1 MTDEDEG
8 RILVEVRIVLDKYMS
23 KFVYIYLCLLGNDN
37 KGFVAS
43 GTDPGSSTVKRT
55 DEPEEKDAKES
66 EQDKKE

>member
-1 MTDEDEG
+1 MK
-8 RILVEVRIVLDKYMS
+8 ILS

-37 KGFVAS
+37 KGFEAS

>member
-23 KFVYIYLCLLGNDN
+23 KFVYIYLRFLGNEN
-37 KGFVAS
+37 KGFEAS

-55 DEPEEKDAKES
+55 DKPEDKDAKES
-66 EQDKKE
+66 EQEKKE